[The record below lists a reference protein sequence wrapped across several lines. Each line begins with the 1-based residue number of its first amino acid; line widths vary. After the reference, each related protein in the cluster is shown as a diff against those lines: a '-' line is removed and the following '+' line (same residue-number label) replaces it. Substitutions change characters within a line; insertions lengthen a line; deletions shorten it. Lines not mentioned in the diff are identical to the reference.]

1 MTMPAEKA
9 YPLATDYPAITPRAR
24 LGFIIPSSNRIVEP
38 QMQRFA
44 PRGVQP
50 HFIRIGMTN
59 HHKRPLPELMPRIL
73 AAVELLM
80 DSKCDII
87 VFQCTGTSMSG
98 GVDMDKHVVR
108 EIAQAARRPAISTA
122 SAVNAALGALNAK
135 RLVFISETKQKGHDE
150 KLKYMREAGYDIVAE
165 RAASLEGT
173 DAYCTTPARFWYDL
187 ALALRDDRADA
198 YFLSCANIHSIDVID
213 ELENVLQRPVVTSNQ
228 AALWCALRTIGVAD
242 VVPGLGSLFRHDLAK
257 AAA

>member
-1 MTMPAEKA
+1 MPDKP
-9 YPLATDYPAITPRAR
+9 YPSPSDYPVVPPRAR
-24 LGFIIPSSNRIVEP
+24 LGFIIPSSNRMVEP

-44 PRGVQP
+44 PEGVQP
-50 HFIRIGMTN
+50 HFARLRMTN
-59 HHKRPLPELMPRIL
+59 QHKRPLPELMPSIV

-108 EIAQAARRPAISTA
+108 EIARAAKRPAISTA
-122 SAVNAALGALNAK
+122 TAVNAALAALNAK
-135 RLVFISETKQKGHDE
+135 RLVFISETKRKAHEQK
-150 KLKYMREAGYDIVAE
+150 LNYMREAGYELVGDRE
-165 RAASLEGT
+165 ASLEGT

-187 ALALRDDRADA
+187 ALTLKDDRAEA
-198 YFLSCANIHSIDVID
+198 YFISCANIHAIDVID
-213 ELENVLQRPVVTSNQ
+213 DLEKVLKRPVVTSNQ
-228 AALWCALRTIGVAD
+228 AALWCALRTIGLRD
-242 VVPGLGSLFRHDLAK
+242 VVPGLGSLFRCDLAK